1 MHYFVTL
8 YYHYSLI
15 LFTCIP
21 LLFIDCDDIYNR
33 GILASG
39 VQLIKPSPNKS
50 SLSVYC
56 VMQKPQEIEGDN
68 SEDGIEAGRGW
79 TVIQQRTTGIQIKK
93 TLQTK
98 KCLMALLCCFL

>member
-1 MHYFVTL
+1 M
-8 YYHYSLI
+8 
-15 LFTCIP
+15 
-21 LLFIDCDDIYNR
+21 YNR
-33 GILASG
+33 GIQASG
-39 VQLIKPSPNKS
+39 VQVIKPSANKS

-93 TLQTK
+93 HCKQRNVLW
-98 KCLMALLCCFL
+98 CCYAAFSDLFPRGHLI

>member
-1 MHYFVTL
+1 M
-8 YYHYSLI
+8 
-15 LFTCIP
+15 
-21 LLFIDCDDIYNR
+21 YNR
-33 GILASG
+33 GIQASG
-39 VQLIKPSPNKS
+39 VQLIKPSHNKS

-93 TLQTK
+93 
-98 KCLMALLCCFL
+98 LCKQRNVLGCCYAAFFDLFPRGQLNLTFNRAC